1 LWFGAPSRIFAE
13 WFVCPDFLMTVVD
26 TLAARP
32 AGGGPLDRNRLAA
45 LLSAALLGLGAL
57 WIGDTISGKQ
67 AALFL
72 VGGALGVVLYHAAF
86 GFTSAYRV
94 LIADGRGAGL
104 RAQMAMLALAAILFF
119 PAVADGSLFGHS
131 VAPNIHPI
139 GVGLVAG
146 AFLFGVGMQ
155 LGSGC
160 ASGTLYTVGGGST
173 RMVVTLAFFILGST
187 VGSAHF
193 DWWEAL
199 PKFAPVDTIKLF
211 GWPVALAGHLAAFA
225 LIAGGTIVIERR
237 IHGRLTAEPRSPRQ
251 GLARLLRG
259 PWPLIWGAFGLA
271 VLNFVTLAIAG
282 KPWGIT
288 SAFALWGSQLADAI
302 GIDVASWSYWQAPK
316 RAAELHQSLF
326 RDITSV
332 MDLGIILGAMVA
344 AGLAGRF
351 APTWRIPA
359 RSLMAAIL
367 GGTLMGYGARLAYGC
382 NIGSYFSGIASGSLH
397 GWIWIIA
404 ALVGSALGTW
414 IRPAFGLA
422 VERTARR
429 GNAC

>member
-1 LWFGAPSRIFAE
+1 MSI
-13 WFVCPDFLMTVVD
+13 VD

-32 AGGGPLDRNRLAA
+32 VGGGPLDRNRLATLLSFA
-45 LLSAALLGLGAL
+45 LLTLGAL
-57 WIGDTISGKQ
+57 WLAEAISAQQ

-72 VGGALGVVLYHAAF
+72 TGGALGVVLYHAAF

-119 PAVADGSLFGHS
+119 PAIAGGSLFGHA
-131 VAPNIHPI
+131 VTANVHPI
-139 GVGLVAG
+139 GVGLVVG
-146 AFLFGVGMQ
+146 AFLFGIGMQ

-187 VGSAHF
+187 IGSAHF
-193 DWWEAL
+193 DWWESL
-199 PKFAPVDTIKLF
+199 PKFAPVDTVKLL
-211 GWPVALAGHLAAFA
+211 GWPVALAAHLALFA
-225 LIAGGTIVIERR
+225 LIAGGTVLLERR
-237 IHGRLTAEPRSPRQ
+237 VHGGLVSEPASPRQ
-251 GLARLLRG
+251 GLARVLRG

-271 VLNFVTLAIAG
+271 LLNFLTLAIAG

-288 SAFALWGSQLADAI
+288 SAFALWGSQLADAV
-302 GIDVASWSYWQAPK
+302 GIDAASWSYWQAPK

-351 APTWRIPA
+351 APIWRIPA
-359 RSLMAAIL
+359 RSLVAAVV
-367 GGTLMGYGARLAYGC
+367 GGTFMGYGARLAYGC

-397 GWIWIIA
+397 GWVWLVA
-404 ALVGSALGTW
+404 ALLGSALGTW
-414 IRPAFGLA
+414 LRPLFGLS
-422 VERTARR
+422 VERIARR
-429 GNAC
+429 SAC